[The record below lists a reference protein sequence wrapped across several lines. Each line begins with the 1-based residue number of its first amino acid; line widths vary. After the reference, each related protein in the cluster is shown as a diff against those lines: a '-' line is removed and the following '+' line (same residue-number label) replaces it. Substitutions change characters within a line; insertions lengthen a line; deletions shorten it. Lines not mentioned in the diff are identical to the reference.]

1 VQTHFSYVVLCKLLT
16 VTQGAMKINHIS
28 GL

>member
-1 VQTHFSYVVLCKLLT
+1 M
-16 VTQGAMKINHIS
+16 TQGAMKINHIS